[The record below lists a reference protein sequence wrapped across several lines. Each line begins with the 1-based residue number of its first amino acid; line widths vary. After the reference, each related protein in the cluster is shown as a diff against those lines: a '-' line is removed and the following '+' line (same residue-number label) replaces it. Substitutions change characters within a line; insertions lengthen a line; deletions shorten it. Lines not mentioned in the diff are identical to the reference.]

1 MSGAVD
7 AISLEVFRNLLSSV
21 ADEMGVALGGA
32 AYSTNIKERR
42 DYSCAVFGPG
52 GEMAAQAAHIPV
64 HLGAMTM
71 SVRAGLDRLEL
82 GPGDVAILNDPYL
95 GGTHLPD
102 VSLMAPVFDGSGA
115 LVGYVANRGHHADIG
130 GMAPGSLPLSTE
142 LLQEGVV
149 IPPLKL
155 VEGGKLNEPLL
166 ELICR
171 NTRTPEERRGDFA
184 AQLAAIRT
192 GERRML
198 ALAERYG
205 LDALHAHMAAL
216 LDYAESLTRA
226 AIARL
231 PAGRYSFTDW
241 MEGDG
246 VTSEP
251 LPIACTA
258 ILDGERL
265 TVDFTGT
272 APQTAGCIN
281 APLAVTES
289 AALYVLRCLAGDV
302 PANDGV
308 RRALTVVAPHGSLVN
323 ATAPHAVSSGNVE
336 TSQRITDVLLG
347 CLAQASPELV
357 PAASQGTM
365 NNVLAGGR
373 DPRTGEAFVYYET
386 VAGGHGASARGPG
399 ASGVQSHMTNTLNTP
414 IEALEFA
421 FPLRVRRYSSAS
433 GQRRRRPAQRRRR
446 HRARDRVPRAVPG
459 DGRGGTTVARAV
471 GPERRWRRRS
481 GRGVPHQERRTGPVG
496 SKDGADRGAGRHPTD
511 RNARRRRMGP
521 SQRVTCALPNAE
533 PSHGRG
539 RRPGAE

>member
-1 MSGAVD
+1 MSGAVN

-21 ADEMGVALGGA
+21 ADEMGVALGRS

-42 DYSCAVFGPG
+42 DYSCAVFGP
-52 GEMAAQAAHIPV
+52 AARWRRRRPTSGAP
-64 HLGAMTM
+64 GAMTM

-102 VSLMAPVFDGSGA
+102 VSLMAPVFDGGGA

-142 LLQEGVV
+142 LLQEGIV

-155 VEGGKLNEPLL
+155 VEGGWLNEPLL

-258 ILDGERL
+258 VLDGERL
-265 TVDFTGT
+265 TMDFTGT

-302 PANDGV
+302 PTNDGV
-308 RRALTVVAPHGSLVN
+308 RRALTVVAPLG
-323 ATAPHAVSSGNVE
+323 VS
-336 TSQRITDVLLG
+336 
-347 CLAQASPELV
+347 
-357 PAASQGTM
+357 
-365 NNVLAGGR
+365 
-373 DPRTGEAFVYYET
+373 
-386 VAGGHGASARGPG
+386 
-399 ASGVQSHMTNTLNTP
+399 
-414 IEALEFA
+414 
-421 FPLRVRRYSSAS
+421 
-433 GQRRRRPAQRRRR
+433 
-446 HRARDRVPRAVPG
+446 
-459 DGRGGTTVARAV
+459 
-471 GPERRWRRRS
+471 
-481 GRGVPHQERRTGPVG
+481 
-496 SKDGADRGAGRHPTD
+496 
-511 RNARRRRMGP
+511 
-521 SQRVTCALPNAE
+521 
-533 PSHGRG
+533 
-539 RRPGAE
+539 